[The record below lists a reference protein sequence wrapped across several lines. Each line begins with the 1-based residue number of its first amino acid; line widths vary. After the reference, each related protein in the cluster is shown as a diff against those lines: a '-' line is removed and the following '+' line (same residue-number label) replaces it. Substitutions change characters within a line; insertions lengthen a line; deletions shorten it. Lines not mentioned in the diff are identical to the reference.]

1 MDKAKLEQMARYYL
15 VDLEGDQDKLT
26 YNSLQRIQELMWLET
41 NHIDKEELQRQAS
54 IPKHERQ
61 LNLDLQ

>member
-15 VDLEGDQDKLT
+15 VDLDGDQDKVS

-41 NHIDKEELQRQAS
+41 NHIDKEELQR
-54 IPKHERQ
+54 
-61 LNLDLQ
+61 